1 MKKNI
6 FILVVSFFIF
16 SCEEKSVSSLDVDN
30 PQPSNLED
38 TLGDNSL
45 SDTGTYDDYF
55 YDFNENI
62 NVKFLKY
69 EYQHLFLGAVFKPE
83 EDTINFTTYPNFFVT
98 VFIPFIK
105 PTISSEDA
113 LELKSSKSTYFPL
126 GITSAWIFFCGLI
139 S

>member
-16 SCEEKSVSSLDVDN
+16 SCEEKSISSLDVDN

-98 VFIPFIK
+98 VSPD
-105 PTISSEDA
+105 SSQASIDA
-113 LELKSSKSTYFPL
+113 DDLTQ
-126 GITSAWIFFCGLI
+126 IT
-139 S
+139 